1 MSASFNVLPPQA
13 SSEAS
18 SNASRD
24 ERPRLEAALR
34 GPAPDD
40 ARRIFDAF
48 VDVARR
54 RPDATA
60 VVHAGRAYTYG
71 ELERLTRAL
80 AARLGAAVRPGEFVA
95 IYGRRDVGTV
105 AAMIASA
112 RAGRAFSV
120 LDSAYPPARLGQTFS
135 QLGAARLVI
144 VDGRSDDDHALA
156 QIAGRDA
163 LVRLRLDDV
172 APELA
177 TEPDRASPSD
187 IAYVLFTSGTTGVP
201 KAIKTSH
208 APLVH
213 FVEWYAARFAADARA
228 RFSMLSGLAHD
239 PVLRDVFVPLSV
251 GAELHIPEQAT
262 LLAPRA
268 LFEWV
273 DRARV
278 THVHGTPQLFGLL
291 VTGRP
296 PGDRLAHVQY
306 FFSGGD
312 ALRRGRALDLLDAAS
327 GSTVVNFY
335 GATET
340 PQAMGFHV
348 FDRARDD
355 DRVPVGRGIADAQ
368 VLVLDE
374 HERVAP
380 IGQKGHVA
388 IRTRYLSAGYLDD
401 SVHTEQRF
409 RANPLGND
417 PGDRLYLTGDLGV
430 FREDGAVVVTGRA
443 DDQVKVRGFR
453 VELGEIAHHLER
465 LPGVRAAIVL
475 PDATGSGE
483 TRLTAYLVGGGDTA
497 GARAALGEVLPAYMI
512 PAQWV
517 WLPAM
522 PLLPNGKIDRA
533 RLAARA
539 RAPVTPLEGPVETA
553 IAEQWQRVLG
563 LPQVGADVSFV
574 DLGGDSLSFI
584 QAQAL
589 LEPLLATL
597 PEAWERLTVRELA
610 ARRTQKPRRSIDLA
624 TVDTS
629 VLIRAVSIVAIVV
642 AHLTGHVLHG
652 STMTLF
658 IVAGMSF
665 ARYQLNAA
673 LRAES
678 AAPVLRSAFRIAL
691 PTILYTFAIELL
703 FTSPKGPA
711 LLLVTNLFEA
721 NFDHGLTFWF
731 IELLVQNLLLLAA
744 LLALPPAR
752 RLIARRP
759 FEVGWALAV
768 AITILSLFAPRLW
781 NTAPLFH
788 RVPHMSIWLMCL
800 GWAIAK
806 AETNARK
813 LLCVAT
819 AAAALYLTPLKQGA
833 FDVFPAAALVALAM
847 MPRLRLPRL
856 AASATN
862 LVAQSSLFIYLT
874 HAQVAS
880 FARHFGALGRG
891 VVGIVVAVA
900 AGIGAGRAWEVV
912 TLAVARRL
920 RRSAPLPP
928 PA

>member
-1 MSASFNVLPPQA
+1 MSASFNVP
-13 SSEAS
+13 SSS
-18 SNASRD
+18 SDAPRD
-24 ERPRLEAALR
+24 ERPRLDEPLR
-34 GPAPDD
+34 GPASDD

-60 VVHAGRAYTYG
+60 VVHADRAYTYG
-71 ELERLTRAL
+71 ELEWLTRAL
-80 AARLGAAVRPGEFVA
+80 AARLQAAVPPGELVA

-105 AAMIASA
+105 AAMIASL
-112 RAGRAFSV
+112 RAGRAFTV
-120 LDSAYPPARLGQTFS
+120 LDSAYPPARLGQMFS
-135 QLGAARLVI
+135 QLGAARLAI
-144 VDGRSDDDHALA
+144 IDGRDDDDPALA

-163 LVRLRLDDV
+163 IVRLRLDDA

-177 TEPDRASPSD
+177 PEIDGAAPSD

-201 KAIKTSH
+201 KAIQTSH

-251 GAELHIPEQAT
+251 GAELHIPAQST
-262 LLAPRA
+262 LLAPQE
-268 LFEWV
+268 LFRWV

-278 THVHGTPQLFGLL
+278 THVHGTPQLFGIL

-296 PGDRLAHVQY
+296 PEDRLTHVQY

-348 FDRARDD
+348 FAPAGDD

-374 HERVAP
+374 HLRVAL
-380 IGQKGHVA
+380 IGQKGQVA
-388 IRTRYLSAGYLDD
+388 IRTRYLAAGYLNDAP
-401 SVHTEQRF
+401 HTGQRF
-409 RANPLGND
+409 RENPLGGD

-453 VELGEIAHHLER
+453 VELGEITHHLER

-475 PDATGSGE
+475 ADATGAGE
-483 TRLTAYLVGGGDTA
+483 TRLIAYLVGGGDTA
-497 GARAALGEVLPAYMI
+497 AARAALGEVLPAYMI

-517 WLPAM
+517 WLPLM
-522 PLLPNGKIDRA
+522 PLLPNGKVDRA
-533 RLAARA
+533 RLATPP
-539 RAPVTPLEGPVETA
+539 RAPVTPPEGPVETA
-553 IAEQWQRVLG
+553 IAQQWQRVLG
-563 LPQVGADVSFV
+563 LPDVGADVTFV

-589 LEPLLATL
+589 LEPLLGTL

-610 ARRTQKPRRSIDLA
+610 ARRTQKPSRTSHFA

-629 VLIRAVSIVAIVV
+629 VLIRAVSIIAIVV

-673 LRAES
+673 LRAGS
-678 AAPVLRSAFRIAL
+678 AAPVLRSALRIAL

-703 FTSPKGPA
+703 FTSPKVPA

-744 LLALPPAR
+744 LLAIGPAR
-752 RLIARRP
+752 RAIARRP

-768 AITILSLFAPRLW
+768 AVTIFSLFAPRLW

-788 RVPHMSIWLMCL
+788 RVPHMSIWLMFL
-800 GWAIAK
+800 GWAMAK
-806 AETNARK
+806 AETSARK
-813 LLCVAT
+813 ILCVTT
-819 AAAALYLTPLKQGA
+819 AAVALYLTPLKQGV
-833 FDVFPAAALVALAM
+833 FDVFPAAALVALAV

-880 FARHFGALGRG
+880 FARHFRVLGHG
-891 VVGIVVAVA
+891 VVGIAVAVA
-900 AGIGAGRAWEVV
+900 AGIGAWRAWEGM

-920 RRSAPLPP
+920 RRGAPLPP
-928 PA
+928 AP